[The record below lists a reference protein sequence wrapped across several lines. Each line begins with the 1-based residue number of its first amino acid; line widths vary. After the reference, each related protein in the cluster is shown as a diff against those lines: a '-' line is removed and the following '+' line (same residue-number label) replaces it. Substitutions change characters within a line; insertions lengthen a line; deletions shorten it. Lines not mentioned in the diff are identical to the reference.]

1 MIQNDGGVTQK
12 IRAKSDQSSDP
23 AMAAL
28 LSLGRAAF
36 NPAGSASPARLL
48 VSDSYLFRYFAEE
61 FAYQQPLA
69 NRLFVVTTNPASG
82 DKLCRILD
90 IRNDK
95 WLSDVPE
102 IPG

>member
-1 MIQNDGGVTQK
+1 MQNGGSISQK
-12 IRAKSDQSSDP
+12 IRAKSGQSSDP

-28 LSLGRAAF
+28 LLLGRAAF
-36 NPAGSASPARLL
+36 DPAGSASPARLL

-61 FAYQQPLA
+61 FAYQQPVA

-82 DKLCRILD
+82 DNLCRILD
-90 IRNDK
+90 IRSDK
-95 WLSDVPE
+95 WLGDVLE